1 MPTQASDNIAAG
13 AANWREQ
20 LRINSRRTIY
30 VAIIFVVLYVAV
42 GLLIDLFIHGSGYFS
57 AVGVGPNVYQQ
68 APSLGEIFK
77 GLITF
82 QIMPWATLVMLV
94 IAVFSLFLTYSFY
107 DKMMLMGTEY
117 VEVTAESKSLEER
130 QIYNVV
136 EEMKVAAGMRY
147 MPRVFIIN
155 ADYMNAFASGYS
167 ERSAMVAIT
176 RGLMSKLTR
185 AELQAVMAHE
195 LSHIRHGDIRLTL
208 TASVLANLMIMA
220 MDILFYGV
228 LFGGSGRDRE
238 DSRGANILFVIVA
251 LVRFL
256 LPIVTIVLMLYLS
269 RTREYM
275 ADAGSV
281 ELTRSNEP
289 MISALLKIHNDH
301 QQNAEAYSQAYNSTA
316 HESVRR
322 ESYIYDPVKM
332 GVEAKR
338 APSDFF
344 STHPGLK
351 KRLAALGFKGFR
363 S

>member
-1 MPTQASDNIAAG
+1 MATQKERIAAG
-13 AANWREQ
+13 VADWREQ
-20 LRINSRRTIY
+20 LRINSRRT
-30 VAIIFVVLYVAV
+30 LYVIAIFIALYIFV

-57 AVGVGPNVYQQ
+57 AVGVGPNIYQQ
-68 APSLGEIFK
+68 APTLSQIFVN
-77 GLITF
+77 LITF
-82 QIMPWATLVMLV
+82 KIVPWATIIMAI
-94 IAVFSLFLTYSFY
+94 IAVISLFVTYSLY
-107 DKMMLMGTEY
+107 DKMMLLGTEY
-117 VEVTAESKSLEER
+117 VEVTPESKSLEER
-130 QIYNVV
+130 QLYNVV

-147 MPRVFIIN
+147 MPKVFIIN

-167 ERSAMVAIT
+167 EKSAMVAIT
-176 RGLMSKLTR
+176 RGLMNKLNR

-220 MDILFYGV
+220 MDFLFYGV
-228 LFGGSGRDRE
+228 LFGGSSRDRE
-238 DSRGANILFVIVA
+238 GGRGANILFVIIAVA
-251 LVRFL
+251 RFL
-256 LPIVTIVLMLYLS
+256 LPLITIILMLYLS

-281 ELTRSNEP
+281 ELTRDNEP
-289 MISALLKIHNDH
+289 MISALMKIHQDH
-301 QQNAEAYSQAYNSTA
+301 EQNAEQYSQAYNSTQ

-332 GVEAKR
+332 GIEAKR
-338 APSDFF
+338 GLADMF
-344 STHPGLK
+344 STHPSLK